1 MNPSVHQSTP
11 TITAIDCRGLQI
23 RQVHYLRKV
32 TGGSIEPLVTRQ
44 HHDVSGRPVEQWDP
58 RLFVSHAKPN
68 LTTIFGLTGQSLLVD
83 SVDSGWRL
91 SLPGEAGQ
99 TLLRWDERATQWRN
113 IYDNLLRVVGI
124 ETNAQSTIELLTF
137 GAADADA
144 GRNLCGQLLRKVDA
158 TGSLSY
164 GSYGLNALPLE
175 ETRTLFDGGVYATQW
190 SYGADG
196 LPLSQHDAGRHEQ
209 HSFYD
214 VAGQLQQVTL
224 KISDD
229 DTPKDILKKAR
240 YNAEGQRIEQA
251 LGNDVTRHWFYD
263 PANSRLQYVK
273 AAVPGHNL
281 RQDLEYEYDMVG
293 NVVSLVDHTLK
304 RGFFANQVTNGKRD
318 FSYDSLYRLTSAT
331 GHDSPPPT
339 DRPGLPLP
347 SDPNNR
353 LQYTQTYEYDTGS
366 NLIKLVHSRA
376 TGGYTQRMFIDP
388 ASNRAVRWKEGDPDP
403 DFSTQFDG
411 HGNLQ
416 ALQYGQPLLWN
427 LQDELVSA
435 ALVERESGLHDQE
448 TFLYSGG
455 SRVFKRHETHA
466 PKTNHFHE
474 VRYLPGLEIRARD
487 NGEILHVI
495 ILPALIGNVRCL
507 HWQEKRPDEIEQDQV
522 RYCLDDSQNSSLIE
536 LDQNGRLISHEDYY
550 PFGGTAALTA
560 TSDLEVSYK
569 TLRYSGKEMDVS
581 GLYYYGRRYYAP
593 WLQRWISADPAGAVD
608 GWNLY
613 AMVGNNPVSF
623 IDVNGLGRNK
633 FGDGLTN
640 RMTMRTTEI
649 LNPPNAN
656 QVPVEERQ
664 RFIKHNADA
673 QFTAELKDKALVGH
687 AGIALHI
694 PEENTGDVLQYSDF
708 FNIPREGGYSRN
720 GNHFLTSLTSD
731 SHGLVTSASSNPELG
746 LRYPLSGGVLK
757 VTAPEKLLEYMSNR
771 YIQRFNDAAY
781 PVRVYQG
788 SSSAAVSLAGMEY
801 EVAPIHPIIQ
811 NNIRYHISAAGG
823 YLPYSAGL
831 PLAHAEVQAGSFAL
845 HMQKNLTGSNDP
857 AHIEIVVHR
866 LKQASVAGA
875 FPGCFNCSGT
885 LLATY
890 DNAINPFYVPT
901 GREGMTH
908 SMWRTSNITKDSRA
922 EMNSKRK
929 TWP

>member
-91 SLPGEAGQ
+91 NLPGEAGQ
-99 TLLRWDERATQWRN
+99 ILQRWDERATQWCN
-113 IYDNLLRVVGI
+113 IYDNLLRLVGI
-124 ETNAQSTIELLTF
+124 ETNAQSAIELTF
-137 GAADADA
+137 GAADADS
-144 GRNLCGQLLRKVDA
+144 GRNLRGQLLHKSDA
-158 TGSLSY
+158 AGSLSY
-164 GSYGLNALPLE
+164 GSYSLNALPLE
-175 ETRTLFDGGVYATQW
+175 ETRTLFDGGVYVTQW
-190 SYGADG
+190 NYGADG
-196 LPLSQHDAGRHEQ
+196 LPLSQRDAGRHEQ
-209 HSFYD
+209 YSYYD

-224 KISDD
+224 KISEDD
-229 DTPKDILKKAR
+229 APIDILTKAR
-240 YNAEGQRIEQA
+240 YNPEGQCIEQA
-251 LGNDVTRHWFYD
+251 LGNDVTRCWFYD
-263 PANSRLQYVK
+263 PASSRLQYVK
-273 AAVPGHNL
+273 AGVPGHTL

-304 RGFFANQVTNGKRD
+304 PFFFANQTINGRRD
-318 FSYDSLYRLTSAT
+318 FSYDSLYRLTRAT

-347 SDPNNR
+347 SDPKNR
-353 LQYTQTYEYDTGS
+353 LQYTQTYEYDTGG

-388 ASNRAVRWKEGDPDP
+388 ASNRGVRWKEGDPVP

-416 ALQYGQPLLWN
+416 ALQYGQTLLWN

-448 TFLYSGG
+448 TFRYSGG

-466 PKTNHFHE
+466 PETNHFHE

-495 ILPALIGNVRCL
+495 ILPAMIGNVRCL

-593 WLQRWISADPAGAVD
+593 WLQRWVSADPAGAVD

-613 AMVGNNPVSF
+613 AMVGNNPMSYV
-623 IDVNGLGRNK
+623 DVDGLGRDK
-633 FGDGLTN
+633 FSGNLSDLMKTRTN
-640 RMTMRTTEI
+640 QI
-649 LNPPNAN
+649 LNPPSMSDGSPEDQA
-656 QVPVEERQ
+656 
-664 RFIKHNADA
+664 RFTRLNEDA
-673 QFTAELKDKALVGH
+673 QFTQELRDRSLVAH
-687 AGIALHI
+687 AGVALHL
-694 PEENTGDVLQYSDF
+694 PSQGDQSTVILTDF
-708 FNIPREGGYSRN
+708 FNISREVGYSRN
-720 GNHFLTSLTSD
+720 GNPFQVTPTTAVQGLTVSRGKNPALD
-731 SHGLVTSASSNPELG
+731 RSNPLN
-746 LRYPLSGGVLK
+746 GGVLT
-757 VTAPEKLLEYMSNR
+757 VTAPEKFIAHMNKR
-771 YIQRFNDAAY
+771 YIERFNDPAY
-781 PVRVYQG
+781 PVRIYHGQN
-788 SSSAAVSLAGMEY
+788 SAHLSLAGLEY
-801 EVAPIHPIIQ
+801 EIEPIHPIIQ
-811 NNIRYHISAAGG
+811 RNILRHIAESEND
-823 YLPYSAGL
+823 LPYLAGF
-831 PLAHAEVQAGSFAL
+831 PGAHAEVQGGSFGL
-845 HMQKNLTGSNDP
+845 HLQKSLTGSVEP
-857 AHIEIVVHR
+857 ARIEIVTHR
-866 LKQASVAGA
+866 LQNARAAIA
-875 FPGCFNCSGT
+875 FPACFNCTGT
-885 LLATY
+885 LVATY
-890 DNAINPFYVPT
+890 DSAVQPFYVAT
-901 GREGMTH
+901 GFKPMNHKQWLTH
-908 SMWRTSNITKDSRA
+908 KNARTSRA
-922 EMNSKRK
+922 SK
-929 TWP
+929 